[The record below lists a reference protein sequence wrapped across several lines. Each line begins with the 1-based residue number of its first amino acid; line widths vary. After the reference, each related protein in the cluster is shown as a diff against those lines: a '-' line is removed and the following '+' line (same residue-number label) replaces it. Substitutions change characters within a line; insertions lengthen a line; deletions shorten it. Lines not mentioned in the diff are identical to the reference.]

1 MAKIIVKIPYIKNKT
16 AANYAA
22 YIATRE
28 GVDKSVNMDL
38 KIAPPT
44 EKQLEF
50 IDEYIIKLPDAK
62 ELFEYEDYI
71 NNPTIENASKF
82 ITAATEQNPDSF
94 QNREKYITYI
104 ATRPRTEKVCE
115 HGLFGTA
122 DNVELEKVKNEIKN
136 LSGNCWTPI
145 ISLRREDAER
155 LGYDNAESWKNL
167 LRAKQIEF
175 SKALGIPLKELRW
188 YAAYHSE
195 GYHPHC
201 HVVIYSVN
209 PKQGYLTKKG
219 IADIKSSLANEIF
232 MQDLQQLYSEKTIS
246 RDKVSDKSR
255 EKVKVLVDKINSR
268 DYSTNDIC
276 QKLILLS
283 DALKTVKGK
292 KQYGYLPK
300 NIKNMVDDIVKD
312 IAEDELIAKLYHE
325 WCDIQNKI
333 IGTYKSDYIEH
344 PPLWENKE
352 FKKIRNAVITEALNI
367 AETPTQI
374 HIESES
380 ETEADLDSDILS
392 EANEPDGENEIPI
405 SEQQKQSSKPKQQ
418 GVSSVKIPAMSVFN
432 LFARLSRILENSYD
446 ECYIKHFSSEID
458 SKTMRKIAEKKA
470 EQGLKF

>member
-28 GVDKSVNMDL
+28 GVDKSVNIDL

-44 EKQLEF
+44 EKQLNF

-71 NNPTIENASKF
+71 KNPTVENASKF
-82 ITAATEQNPDSF
+82 IAAATEQNPDLF
-94 QNREKYITYI
+94 QNREEYISYI
-104 ATRPRTEKVCE
+104 ATRPRAEKVCE
-115 HGLFGTA
+115 HGLFGVA

-136 LSGNCWTPI
+136 LSGNCWAPI

-155 LGYDNAESWKNL
+155 LGYDNAESWQNL

-175 SKALGIPLKELRW
+175 SKALGIPLKDLRW
-188 YAAYHSE
+188 YAAYHDE

-201 HVVIYSVN
+201 HMVIYSVN

-232 MQDLQQLYSEKTIS
+232 IQDLQQLYSEKTIS
-246 RDKVSDKSR
+246 RDKISDESR
-255 EKVKVLVDKINSR
+255 EKVKELVNKINNR
-268 DYSTNDIC
+268 DYSENDIC
-276 QKLILLS
+276 QKLISLS

-300 NIKNMVDDIVKD
+300 NIKIMVDDIVKD
-312 IAEDELIAKLYHE
+312 LSEDELIEQLYHE

-333 IGTYKSDYIEH
+333 IATYKSDFIEH
-344 PPLWENKE
+344 PLLWENKE

-367 AETPTQI
+367 AETPAQI
-374 HIESES
+374 YDKPESKIE
-380 ETEADLDSDILS
+380 TDSDIFS
-392 EANEPDGENEIPI
+392 ENDEADSENET
-405 SEQQKQSSKPKQQ
+405 SADEQEKQSSEPKQHWASP
-418 GVSSVKIPAMSVFN
+418 VPIHVMSVFN
-432 LFARLSRILENSYD
+432 LFVRLSRMLGDSCDENYM
-446 ECYIKHFSSEID
+446 KHFSSEVD

>member
-28 GVDKSVNMDL
+28 GVDKSVNMGL

-44 EKQLEF
+44 EKQLKF
-50 IDEYIIKLPDAK
+50 IDEYIIKLPDGK
-62 ELFEYEDYI
+62 DLFEYEDYI
-71 NNPTIENASKF
+71 KNPTIENASKF
-82 ITAATEQNPDSF
+82 IAAATEQNPDSF
-94 QNREKYITYI
+94 QNREKYVSYI
-104 ATRPRTEKVCE
+104 ATRPRAEKVCE
-115 HGLFGTA
+115 HGLFGAA

-136 LSGNCWTPI
+136 LCGNCWTPI

-155 LGYDNAESWKNL
+155 LGYDNAESWQNL

-175 SKALGIPLKELRW
+175 SKALGIPLKGLRW
-188 YAAYHSE
+188 YAAYHDE

-201 HVVIYSVN
+201 HMVIYSVN

-246 RDKVSDKSR
+246 RDKVSDESK
-255 EKVKVLVDKINSR
+255 EKVKELVDKINNR
-268 DYSTNDIC
+268 DYSANDVC

-300 NIKNMVDDIVKD
+300 NIKFMVDDIVKD
-312 IAEDELIAKLYHE
+312 LAADELIEQLYHE
-325 WCDIQNKI
+325 WCNIQNKI
-333 IGTYKSDYIEH
+333 IATYKSDFIEH

-367 AETPTQI
+367 AETPAHI
-374 HIESES
+374 HN
-380 ETEADLDSDILS
+380 ETETETDSDIFS
-392 EANEPDGENEIPI
+392 EASEADSGNEI
-405 SEQQKQSSKPKQQ
+405 SANEQEKQSSKPKQH
-418 GVSSVKIPAMSVFN
+418 GAAPAPIPVMSVFN
-432 LFARLSRILENSYD
+432 LFVRLSRMLGDSYD
-446 ECYIKHFSSEID
+446 ENYMKHFSSEVD